1 MRLATVMPINL
12 KDTDVAMTTLICR
25 IGVKFKRCRPMT
37 QARLTRGI
45 TTTSLLF
52 PLGLSI
58 QLAILHRFYPP
69 PVLMYVMDES
79 YPFFAPVLVPSVPL
93 LSGGER
99 VGGLTGRYG
108 CRSTTF
114 TAATTTRGHRHHLHR
129 RGVLVSIRNDE
140 NSADLT
146 KSFQELSRLPVL
158 VNSGYLLGSFSL
170 LVRARSHF
178 RIISK
183 KISLLLCFLFFF
195 LLEVWRLLFFSFL
208 FRLFFD

>member
-1 MRLATVMPINL
+1 MRLATAMLINL

-25 IGVKFKRCRPMT
+25 IGIKFKRCKPMT

-99 VGGLTGRYG
+99 VGGWREG
-108 CRSTTF
+108 
-114 TAATTTRGHRHHLHR
+114 TAVAGPPPLQPPPPPGATATTSIVVGF
-129 RGVLVSIRNDE
+129 VSIRNDE

-170 LVRARSHF
+170 LVRAGFSLPDYLEKNLA
-178 RIISK
+178 S
-183 KISLLLCFLFFF
+183 SLLSLSFFF
-195 LLEVWRLLFFSFL
+195 
-208 FRLFFD
+208 